1 MKVEQIYTLTN
12 AAVKSALGETAVV
25 AEDLSNL
32 VDVGTALFNA
42 NAVDNYVK
50 SLVDRIGKVVFVARK
65 YRGAVPS
72 VFMDSWE
79 FGSVVEKIRGELPE
93 ATENESWELVDGASY
108 DPNIF
113 YQPKVAVKFF
123 NSKTTF
129 EIPVSFTQKQ
139 VKESFLSAAQM
150 NGFLEMIQNEVEK
163 ALTVR
168 YEQLILRTIDSLIA
182 DTVYDDY
189 QGGSLSTSSGV
200 KAINLLYLYNTAFGT
215 SLSAAAAIKNKDFLR
230 FAALQMKLYAARLA
244 SMSRLFNIGKTAK
257 FTPRDVLHIVLLSE
271 FKAGADIYLQSD
283 TFHNELVKL
292 PEAEEVAY
300 WQGSGTDYGFASTS
314 KVDVTSGSGT
324 AQTVTGVL
332 GVMFDRDALGVTQI
346 DRRVTT
352 NWNAKAEF
360 YTNYNKS
367 DAAYFTDLDE
377 NFVVFFAA

>member
-12 AAVKSALGETAVV
+12 DAVKAAIGETSVL

-50 SLVDRIGKVVFVARK
+50 ALVDRIGKVVFVSRK

-72 VFMDSWE
+72 VFMDSWD
-79 FGSVVEKIRGELPE
+79 FGSVVEKIRGDLPE

-113 YQPKVAVKFF
+113 YKPKVAVKFF

-139 VKESFLSAAQM
+139 IKESFLSMAQM

-168 YEQLILRTIDSLIA
+168 YEQLILRTIDSAIA

-215 SLSAAAAIKNKDFLR
+215 SLSADAAIKNKDFLR
-230 FAALQMKLYAARLA
+230 FAALQMRLHVARLA
-244 SMSRLFNIGKTAK
+244 SMSRLFNVGKTAK
-257 FTPRDVLHIVLLSE
+257 FTPRDMLHIVLLSE

-283 TFHNELVKL
+283 TFHNDLVKL

-367 DAAYFTDLDE
+367 DAAYFNDLDE
-377 NFVVFFAA
+377 NFIVFFAA

>member
-1 MKVEQIYTLTN
+1 MNVQQIYQITN
-12 AAVKSALGETAVV
+12 DATKMAIGETAVL
-25 AEDLSNL
+25 AEDLANL
-32 VDVGTALFNA
+32 VDIGTALFNA

-50 SLVDRIGKVVFVARK
+50 ALVDRIGKVVFVARK
-65 YRGAVPS
+65 YRGAAPS

-93 ATENESWELVDGASY
+93 ATENESWELQDGASY

-139 VKESFLSAAQM
+139 IKESFLSAAQM

-168 YEQLILRTIDSLIA
+168 YEQLILRTIDSAIA

-189 QGGSLSTSSGV
+189 QGAALNLSSGV
-200 KAINLLYLYNTAFGT
+200 KAINLLFLYNNAFGT
-215 SLSAAAAIKNKDFLR
+215 SLTADAAIKNKDFLR
-230 FAALQMKLYAARLA
+230 YAALQMRLHVARLA
-244 SMSRLFNIGKTAK
+244 SMSKLFNVGKTAK
-257 FTPRDVLHIVLLSE
+257 FTPRDMLHIVLLSE

-283 TFHNELVKL
+283 TFHDDLVKL

-300 WQGSGTDYGFASTS
+300 WQGSGTDYGFSSTS
-314 KVDVTSGSGT
+314 KVDVKSGSGVT
-324 AQTVTGVL
+324 QTVTGVL

-367 DAAYFTDLDE
+367 DAAYFNDLDE
-377 NFVVFFAA
+377 NFIVFFAA

>member
-12 AAVKSALGETAVV
+12 DAVKAAIGETSVLS
-25 AEDLSNL
+25 EDLSNL

-50 SLVDRIGKVVFVARK
+50 ALVDRIGKVVFVARK

-113 YQPKVAVKFF
+113 YKPKVAVKFF

-139 VKESFLSAAQM
+139 IKESFLSAAQM

-168 YEQLILRTIDSLIA
+168 YEQLILRTIDSAIA

-215 SLSAAAAIKNKDFLR
+215 SLSADAAIKNKDFLR
-230 FAALQMKLYAARLA
+230 FAALQMRLHVARLA
-244 SMSRLFNIGKTAK
+244 SMSKLFNVGKTAK
-257 FTPRDVLHIVLLSE
+257 FTPRDMLHIVLLSE

-283 TFHNELVKL
+283 TFHNDLVKL